1 MRDHE
6 SGLCFSRQSVFV
18 ADLLIANT
26 VLEGTDNAQKDERFS
41 DFIDDFDSG
50 KRLSD

>member
-1 MRDHE
+1 MVYVSADKTYL
-6 SGLCFSRQSVFV
+6 S

-26 VLEGTDNAQKDERFS
+26 ILKGTDNAQKNKRFS

-50 KRLSD
+50 KRRSD